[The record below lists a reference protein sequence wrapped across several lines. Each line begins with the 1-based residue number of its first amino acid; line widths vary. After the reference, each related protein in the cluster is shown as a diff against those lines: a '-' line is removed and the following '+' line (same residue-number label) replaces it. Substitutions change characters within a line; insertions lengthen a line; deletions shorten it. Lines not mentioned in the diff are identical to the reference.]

1 MVTNSCSFC
10 PGDLVLFLWP
20 GAWSKVDDQMLW
32 EDARIGLI
40 VDILASRPCDK
51 IGDEF
56 LVLHEGKRWSVPGA
70 WCKPVKSVE
79 PDHASGSTPV
89 TMDS

>member
-1 MVTNSCSFC
+1 MK
-10 PGDLVLFLWP
+10 PGDLVLFTWP
-20 GAWSKVDDQMLW
+20 EKWSKVDDPMRW

-40 VDILASRPCDK
+40 VDILATRPDDK

-56 LVLHEGKRWSVPGA
+56 LILHEGERWSVPGA
-70 WCKPVKSVE
+70 WCKPIKNAGS
-79 PDHASGSTPV
+79 DHASGSSPV